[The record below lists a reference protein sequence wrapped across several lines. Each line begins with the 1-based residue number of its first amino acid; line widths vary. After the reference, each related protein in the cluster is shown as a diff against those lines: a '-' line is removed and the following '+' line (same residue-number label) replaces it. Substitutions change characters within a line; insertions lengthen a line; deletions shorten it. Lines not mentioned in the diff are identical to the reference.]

1 MIEDSI
7 KLPLFRDK
15 RELLIASI
23 LAIALFLL
31 HLFFQYSHFIN
42 LKKRDFIIIKD
53 ARVLSVY
60 PHRLKLYS
68 SSIGVFYTKRY
79 IRDIA
84 PNDRLRLIIYPKE
97 ELSFIKYLKGAY
109 FKSQLSSIVSKNL
122 YSRDISH
129 FIESQHKNSQIANFY
144 KAIYFAYPLSKELR
158 KRVSRLGVSHLI
170 ALSGFH
176 LGILSAIIFL
186 IISPIYKFFQN
197 RYFPYRYI
205 YKDLGVITLII
216 LACYIYLTGY
226 PPSLIRAY
234 AMMVVAYIALIV
246 GFDILH
252 FSILALAFGVLII
265 LMPSLLLS
273 VAFWLSVLG
282 VLYIFLILRFLEGR
296 VRNSVL
302 LYLLLSWLI
311 FILMLPIIHSIF
323 PTMTIYQLFSPI
335 LSILFIL
342 FYPIS
347 IILHLIGFGGLL
359 DWGLERLFF
368 DIYTKEYSVI
378 LPFGITFAYG
388 LLTLISILKPRVF
401 KYLLLSALL
410 IDIYIFSYHL

>member
-1 MIEDSI
+1 MIEDSL

-15 RELLIASI
+15 KELLIASI

-31 HLFFQYSHFIN
+31 HLSFQYSHFID

-53 ARVLSVY
+53 AKVLSAY

-79 IRDIA
+79 IRDVA

-109 FKSQLSSIVSKNL
+109 FKSKLSSIVSKNL

-129 FIESQHKNSQIANFY
+129 FIESQHKNSQIADFY

-186 IISPIYKFFQN
+186 ILSPIYKFFQS

-216 LACYIYLTGY
+216 LASYIYLTGY
-226 PPSLIRAY
+226 PPSLLRAY
-234 AMMVVAYIALIV
+234 AMMVVGYIALIV
-246 GFDILH
+246 GVEILS
-252 FSILALAFGVLII
+252 FSTLALAFGVLII
-265 LMPSLLLS
+265 LLPSLLLS
-273 VAFWLSVLG
+273 VAFWLSIVG
-282 VLYIFLILRFLEGR
+282 VLYIFLIVKFLEGR
-296 VRNSVL
+296 VKSRILV
-302 LYLLLSWLI
+302 YLLLSWLI

-323 PTMTIYQLFSPI
+323 PTTTIYQLFSPI

-347 IILHLIGFGGLL
+347 IILHLIGFGGVFDL
-359 DWGLERLFF
+359 GLERLFYI
-368 DIYTKEYSVI
+368 DSKEYRVMIPFSITILYVI
-378 LPFGITFAYG
+378 WTTVTIF
-388 LLTLISILKPRVF
+388 KPRFF
-401 KYLLLSALL
+401 KSLLISALL
-410 IDIYIFSYHL
+410 IDIYILSYDF

>member
-1 MIEDSI
+1 MIEDSL

-15 RELLIASI
+15 KELLIASI

-31 HLFFQYSHFIN
+31 HLSFQYSHFID

-53 ARVLSVY
+53 AKVLSAY

-79 IRDIA
+79 IRDVA

-109 FKSQLSSIVSKNL
+109 FKSKLSSIVSKNL

-129 FIESQHKNSQIANFY
+129 FIESQHKNSQIADFY

-186 IISPIYKFFQN
+186 ILSPIYKFFQS

-205 YKDLGVITLII
+205 YKDLGIITLII
-216 LACYIYLTGY
+216 LASYIYLTGY
-226 PPSLIRAY
+226 PPSLLRAY
-234 AMMVVAYIALIV
+234 AMMVVGYIALIV
-246 GFDILH
+246 GVEILS
-252 FSILALAFGVLII
+252 FSTLALAFGVLII
-265 LMPSLLLS
+265 LLPSLLLS
-273 VAFWLSVLG
+273 VAFWLSVVG
-282 VLYIFLILRFLEGR
+282 VLYIFLIVRFLEGR
-296 VRNSVL
+296 VKSRILV
-302 LYLLLSWLI
+302 YLLLSWLI

-347 IILHLIGFGGLL
+347 IILHLIGFGGVFDL
-359 DWGLERLFF
+359 GLERLFYI
-368 DIYTKEYSVI
+368 DSKEYRVMIPFSITILYVI
-378 LPFGITFAYG
+378 WTTVTIF
-388 LLTLISILKPRVF
+388 KPRFF
-401 KYLLLSALL
+401 KSLLISALL
-410 IDIYIFSYHL
+410 IDIYILSYDF